1 MRLLCNQFQSI
12 SSSFEEK
19 KGFVIKWSANY
30 VYSWQVKGS
39 NSFTSHAWSSKTQSW
54 CTYGAGSA
62 LVLQTRHTGAQQ
74 GCWAWMLNLRPV
86 GCFIQRY
93 KQVQGLLHASSRGAS
108 MDWIVKQ
115 CGTSLLTP
123 RVQIPSIHSRESPDF
138 ENPVVHSN
146 WNLNSNHLTEVR
158 IKSASLHPTLQNYN
172 KAFWIQITDKKK
184 VEFLS
189 CEHQIK
195 KIL

>member
-12 SSSFEEK
+12 NPSFEEN
-19 KGFVIKWSANY
+19 KGFVIKSSVNY
-30 VYSWQVKGS
+30 VYSWQVKWS
-39 NSFTSHAWSSKTQSW
+39 KSFRSRAWISQTQSW
-54 CTYGAGSA
+54 CTYGAGSG

-74 GCWAWMLNLRPV
+74 GCLAWMLNLRPV

-93 KQVQGLLHASSRGAS
+93 KQVQALLHALSHGVS

-138 ENPVVHSN
+138 ENAVVHRN
-146 WNLNSNHLTEVR
+146 YNLNSKDLVKVR
-158 IKSASLHPTLQNYN
+158 IKSVALSFILQNYSN
-172 KAFWIQITDKKK
+172 KFSWI
-184 VEFLS
+184 
-189 CEHQIK
+189 
-195 KIL
+195 